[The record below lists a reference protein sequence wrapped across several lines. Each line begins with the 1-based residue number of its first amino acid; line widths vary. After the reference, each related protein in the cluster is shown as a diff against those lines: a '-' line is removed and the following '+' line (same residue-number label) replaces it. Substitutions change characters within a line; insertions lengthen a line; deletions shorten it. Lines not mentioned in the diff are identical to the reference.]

1 MLLGMHLIQGVVN
14 MANSI
19 LSVKGLSVQFQT
31 DSEQVLA
38 VDDISFDIFES
49 ETFGLV
55 GESGSG
61 KSISALAVLRLLP
74 RSAQMSG
81 NHVYFKNQDL
91 LTLTET
97 GMCQIRG
104 RRIAMIFQDPMVALN
119 PVKSIGFQIAE
130 VIKIHFKL
138 PPLLFIIAY

>member
-1 MLLGMHLIQGVVN
+1 

-81 NHVYFKNQDL
+81 NQVYFKNQDL

-130 VIKIHFKL
+130 VIKIHFKSKQCVK
-138 PPLLFIIAY
+138 

>member
-61 KSISALAVLRLLP
+61 KSISALAV
-74 RSAQMSG
+74 A
-81 NHVYFKNQDL
+81 
-91 LTLTET
+91 
-97 GMCQIRG
+97 
-104 RRIAMIFQDPMVALN
+104 
-119 PVKSIGFQIAE
+119 
-130 VIKIHFKL
+130 VIT
-138 PPLLFIIAY
+138 A